1 MLCMKENILSHIY
14 WGNTIL
20 SYIISLLIVVAGTVV
35 LVLVGLFIN
44 RWIKTVKLRNEQE
57 IASGS
62 HLRSIP
68 VLLFL
73 HKIVLPL
80 IFLALLSIG
89 LSRLTFNES
98 VITTVNSIF
107 TAIITLF
114 VIRSINKSIEL
125 SFVKYFSKESRIPL
139 EKSIKPLMVL
149 VKLFFWVGGILFILS
164 NLGYN
169 ITTAIAGLGVTGI
182 AVAIAAQGIL
192 GDLFN
197 YFVILF
203 DKPFE
208 LGDFIVFD
216 DKMGVVEKIG
226 IKTTHIRTLQGEIL
240 VVTNTNLSV
249 SRLHNYKKM
258 QKRRVA
264 FTIGVTYQ
272 TSEAHVKEIPV
283 IIRNIIETIKSV
295 PGVTCD
301 RSHFKTFG
309 AFSLDF
315 ESVYYVPSPEYPK
328 YMDVQQ
334 EINRRIFAAFKNKGI
349 EFAYPTQ
356 TVFLDGDGEIIKK
369 E

>member
-1 MLCMKENILSHIY
+1 MKEIFLTHIY
-14 WGNTIL
+14 WGNSLL
-20 SYIISLLIVVAGTVV
+20 SYMISLLIVVSGTVV
-35 LVLVGLFIN
+35 LVLVGFIIN
-44 RWIKTVKLRNEQE
+44 RWVKTVELRNEQE
-57 IASGS
+57 IATESQ
-62 HLRSIP
+62 LRSIA
-68 VLLFL
+68 VLHFIQ
-73 HKIVLPL
+73 KIVLPL
-80 IFLALLSIG
+80 VFLALLSIG
-89 LSRLTFNES
+89 LTRLTFS
-98 VITTVNSIF
+98 DTVKTTVNSIF
-107 TAIITLF
+107 TAIITL
-114 VIRSINKSIEL
+114 VIIRSINKSIEL
-125 SFVKYFSKESRIPL
+125 SFIKYFSKESHVPL

-149 VKLFFWVGGILFILS
+149 VKLIIWIVGFLFILS

-258 QKRRVA
+258 NKRRVA
-264 FTIGVTYQ
+264 FTVGVTYQ
-272 TSEAHVKEIPV
+272 TSEEHVKEIPV
-283 IIRNIIETIKSV
+283 IIRHIIETVKTV
-295 PGVTCD
+295 AGVTCD
-301 RSHFKTFG
+301 RSHFKAFG
-309 AFSLDF
+309 TFSLDF
-315 ESVYYVPSPEYPK
+315 ESVYYIPSPEYPK

-334 EINRRIFAAFKNKGI
+334 EINRRIYAAFREKGI

-356 TVFLDGDGEIIKK
+356 TIFLDGDGEIPKGSI
-369 E
+369 

>member
-1 MLCMKENILSHIY
+1 MAGMEEKFLSQIY
-14 WGNTIL
+14 WGNSLL
-20 SYIISLLIVVAGTVV
+20 SYIISLLIVASGTVL
-35 LVLVGLFIN
+35 LVLVGFLIN
-44 RWIKTVKLRNEQE
+44 RWIKTVELRNEQE
-57 IASGS
+57 IATGS
-62 HLRSIP
+62 QMWSIP
-68 VLLFL
+68 VLLFI

-80 IFLALLSIG
+80 IFLALLSVG
-89 LSRLTFNES
+89 LSRLAFNDT
-98 VITTVNSIF
+98 VKTTVNSIF
-107 TAIITLF
+107 TAIITVV

-125 SFVKYFSKESRIPL
+125 SFIKYFSKESRKHL
-139 EKSIKPLMVL
+139 EKSVKPLMVL
-149 VKLFFWVGGILFILS
+149 VKLIIWIGGVLFILS

-226 IKTTHIRTLQGEIL
+226 IKTTRIRTLQGEIL
-240 VVTNTNLSV
+240 IVTNTNLSV

-264 FTIGVTYQ
+264 FTLGVTYQ
-272 TSEAHVKEIPV
+272 TSVEHVKEIPV
-283 IIRNIIETIKSV
+283 IIRKIIETIKSV

-301 RSHFKTFG
+301 RSHFKAFG

-315 ESVYYVPSPEYPK
+315 ESVYYMPTPEYPK

-334 EINRRIFAAFKNKGI
+334 EINRRIFAEFKNKGI

-356 TVFLDGDGEIIKK
+356 TIFLDGDGEKD
-369 E
+369 